1 MPYASIDDLPLS
13 VRSHL
18 PTNAQKIY
26 PGAFNSAWQSD
37 HQQPP
42 EEREFSAH
50 RVAWAA
56 VTRRYHKAGERWVER

>member
-18 PTNAQKIY
+18 PVHAQEIY
-26 PGAFNSAWQSD
+26 LGAYNSAWQSY
-37 HQQPP
+37 HQKPP
-42 EEREFSAH
+42 EEREVSAH

-56 VTRRYHKAGERWVER
+56 VKRRYHKAAERWVER

>member
-18 PTNAQKIY
+18 PAHAQEIY
-26 PGAFNSAWQSD
+26 LGAYNSAWHSY
-37 HQQPP
+37 HQKPP
-42 EEREFSAH
+42 EEREVSAH

-56 VTRRYHKAGERWVER
+56 V

>member
-18 PTNAQKIY
+18 PIHAQEIY
-26 PGAFNSAWQSD
+26 RSAFNSAWLNYD
-37 HQQPP
+37 RRPAD
-42 EEREFSAH
+42 EREVIAH

-56 VTRRYHKAGERWVER
+56 VKHGYRKAGDRWVER